1 MCVQYSWR
9 PQEGVGVLLGLELQT
24 VVIHHVVLGIEPE
37 SLEKNLIFIR
47 LSKNC
52 MPDF

>member
-37 SLEKNLIFIR
+37 SLEKKPYLYQTEQK
-47 LSKNC
+47 LHA
-52 MPDF
+52 